1 MDFRELVY
9 ITVVADCKSVT
20 AAAKKM
26 YISQPSLSQI
36 ISKVENDLGIKLFDR
51 TAYPITLTY
60 AGEKYVDTA
69 RKILMMKDNLRR
81 ELTDIGNGVRGK
93 ITVGIPVERAGY
105 MLPETL
111 KEFRQVYPGV
121 EIRTQEAKASVLLE
135 SLQKGETNLV
145 VIPKNEDGLGP
156 ELQEEL
162 IYREELLFV
171 AGPGVVTPD
180 MLTEDGAY
188 IRMEKVTDLP
198 FIILKKG
205 HSIRRAVDRLFRAC
219 GATPNVIMETTSTI
233 NAVQLANSGC
243 GVTIVPA
250 RAVEIF
256 GGREK
261 FNCYRLGEGYAWDV
275 NVIYLKES
283 YLDGAERYFIEVM
296 KKLFSH
302 RQ

>member
-111 KEFRQVYPGV
+111 KEFRRVYPGV
-121 EIRTQEAKASVLLE
+121 EIRTQEAMASVLLE

-188 IRMEKVTDLP
+188 IRVEKVTDLP

-205 HSIRRAVDRLFRAC
+205 HAIRRAVDRLFRNC
-219 GATPNVIMETTSTI
+219 GATPNIIMETTSNI
-233 NAVQLANSGC
+233 NAVQLANSGY
-243 GVTIVPA
+243 GATIVPE

-261 FNCYRLGEGYAWDV
+261 FNCYPLGEAYAWDV

>member
-145 VIPKNEDGLGP
+145 VIPKNEEGLGP

-205 HSIRRAVDRLFRAC
+205 HAIRRAVDRLFRNC
-219 GATPNVIMETTSTI
+219 GATPNIIMETTSNI
-233 NAVQLANSGC
+233 NAVQLANSGY
-243 GVTIVPA
+243 GATIVPE

-261 FNCYRLGEGYAWDV
+261 FSCYPLGEAYAWDV

-296 KKLFSH
+296 QKLFSH

>member
-111 KEFRQVYPGV
+111 KEFRRVYPGV

-205 HSIRRAVDRLFRAC
+205 HAIRRAVDRLFRNC
-219 GATPNVIMETTSTI
+219 GATPNIIMETTSNI
-233 NAVQLANSGC
+233 NAVQLANSGY
-243 GVTIVPA
+243 GATIVPE

-256 GGREK
+256 GGREQ
-261 FNCYRLGEGYAWDV
+261 FNCYPLGEAYAWDV

>member
-111 KEFRQVYPGV
+111 KEFRRVYPGV

-188 IRMEKVTDLP
+188 IRVEKVTDLP

-205 HSIRRAVDRLFRAC
+205 HAIRRAVDRLFRNC
-219 GATPNVIMETTSTI
+219 GATPNIIMETTSNI
-233 NAVQLANSGC
+233 NAVQLANSGY
-243 GVTIVPA
+243 GATIVPE

-256 GGREK
+256 GGRAK
-261 FNCYRLGEGYAWDV
+261 FNCYPLGEGYAWHV

>member
-1 MDFRELVY
+1 
-9 ITVVADCKSVT
+9 
-20 AAAKKM
+20 
-26 YISQPSLSQI
+26 
-36 ISKVENDLGIKLFDR
+36 
-51 TAYPITLTY
+51 
-60 AGEKYVDTA
+60 
-69 RKILMMKDNLRR
+69 
-81 ELTDIGNGVRGK
+81 
-93 ITVGIPVERAGY
+93 

-205 HSIRRAVDRLFRAC
+205 HAIRRAVDRLFRNC
-219 GATPNVIMETTSTI
+219 GATPNIIMETTSNI
-233 NAVQLANSGC
+233 NAVQLANSGY
-243 GVTIVPA
+243 GATIVPE

-261 FNCYRLGEGYAWDV
+261 FNCYPLGEAYAWDV